1 MEQNHG
7 AVASTD
13 QLGLVAGW
21 RGMDSAP
28 LDGTLVQLLVLFDH
42 NGRPNRSR
50 EMHTNDPAGTGPVD
64 QLVRPV
70 AEAQQCVQAGGP
82 GHADCVR
89 HCKNGMQPCGE
100 GDDE

>member
-1 MEQNHG
+1 
-7 AVASTD
+7 
-13 QLGLVAGW
+13 
-21 RGMDSAP
+21 
-28 LDGTLVQLLVLFDH
+28 
-42 NGRPNRSR
+42 
-50 EMHTNDPAGTGPVD
+50 MHTNDPAGTGPVD
-64 QLVRPV
+64 QLVSPV